1 MKNHLKV
8 LGIVYTIFGLV
19 CGVAAFFFVKA
30 AADHG
35 PILSLTSIMNSIPG
49 FRSVLAFL
57 FAITSV
63 PCIIAG
69 SGLLLKQ
76 RWAKTLTQILGFVNL
91 VNIPLG
97 TMVGIY
103 TIWALMREEAG
114 KPWDPRTD
122 SEHIPPV
129 FPPYR

>member
-1 MKNHLKV
+1 M
-8 LGIVYTIFGLV
+8 LGIVYLIFGFV
-19 CGVAAFFFVKA
+19 CGIAAFFFLRVVA
-30 AADHG
+30 SHG
-35 PILSLTSIMNSIPG
+35 PILSLASIMNSLPG

-57 FAITSV
+57 FAITSL
-63 PCIIAG
+63 PAIIAG
-69 SGLLLKQ
+69 FGLLAENI
-76 RWAKTLTQILGFVNL
+76 WARTLAQILGFVNL

-103 TIWALMREEAG
+103 TIWALMREEAS

-122 SEHIPPV
+122 SERIPPV